1 MEKLKYLHHFIV
13 VMIRN
18 LADLDK
24 ALRKS
29 FSNIKKDVDFLKK
42 KEERNS
48 ALRDEIRFMQKEIRK
63 IKKKLKIK

>member
-1 MEKLKYLHHFIV
+1 MEKLKYLYHFIV

-18 LADLDK
+18 LADLDR

-63 IKKKLKIK
+63 IKKKLKVK